1 MRRSMASQSEVKGM
15 TIEDGNAAQ
24 RDDRSGFEQ
33 LQALAKGEYP
43 ASPMN
48 ILMPFKTLP
57 PKKGSLKFESKPDA
71 THLNGFGA
79 VHGGWAMTMLDNAM
93 GLAAHSMVEAGE
105 FCPSMETS
113 VKFLDKICVDDQV
126 LTITAE
132 VMGQEGRKFLIEGA
146 IKTKDGTELATGKST
161 CILIRSKEPKF

>member
-1 MRRSMASQSEVKGM
+1 M
-15 TIEDGNAAQ
+15 TIENGNAAQ

-33 LQALAKGEYP
+33 IQALAAGEYP

-48 ILMPFKTLP
+48 QFMPFKTLP
-57 PKKGSLKFESKPDA
+57 PKKGSLKFEARPDA
-71 THLNGFGA
+71 THLNGFGV

-113 VKFLDKICVDDQV
+113 VKFLGKICADDQT
-126 LTITAE
+126 LTITAD
-132 VMGQEGRKFLIEGA
+132 VVGQEGRKFLIEGA
-146 IKTKDGTELATGKST
+146 IKTKDDMELATGTSI
-161 CILIRSKEPKF
+161 CILIGSKEPTL